1 MKNPV
6 KVAIIGAGN
15 VATEAHLPAWRRIP
29 QAQVVAVCDV
39 DKKRAEATAKRW
51 KIPRQYSDF
60 DTLLEREIGCVVDIC
75 TPPDSHMEMSVLA
88 MRAGCHVLIEK
99 PLAMSRQEISQIL
112 DAYTE
117 QQSNGIRLGVIHSW
131 LYEPA
136 ILQLDALAQ
145 RDIGEILAADVSML
159 LGPDDTMLADPKHW
173 CHALPGGRFGECLI
187 HPIYVLQQ
195 FIGPLMLDSVWVAK
209 RGQFDW
215 VPFDEVHATFHSG
228 NRFGSI
234 FASFNSARMSQPTL
248 NIYGKNAH
256 LRYEGGTMGLVRL
269 PELRPGSDFGRGM
282 DAARQI
288 YGLTKSAA
296 QNTLVRL
303 SGRWKTQHT
312 NYFGLFVDAII
323 TDSELPSAM
332 EPKLA
337 YIATESF
344 LELLERLENME
355 TVEHMD

>member
-1 MKNPV
+1 M
-6 KVAIIGAGN
+6 
-15 VATEAHLPAWRRIP
+15 
-29 QAQVVAVCDV
+29 
-39 DKKRAEATAKRW
+39 
-51 KIPRQYSDF
+51 
-60 DTLLEREIGCVVDIC
+60 
-75 TPPDSHMEMSVLA
+75 
-88 MRAGCHVLIEK
+88 
-99 PLAMSRQEISQIL
+99 
-112 DAYTE
+112 
-117 QQSNGIRLGVIHSW
+117 
-131 LYEPA
+131 
-136 ILQLDALAQ
+136 
-145 RDIGEILAADVSML
+145 
-159 LGPDDTMLADPKHW
+159 GPFHRNSFV
-173 CHALPGGRFGECLI
+173 G
-187 HPIYVLQQ
+187 
-195 FIGPLMLDSVWVAK
+195 FIGPLKLDSVWVAK

-269 PELRPGSDFGRGM
+269 PELHPGSDFGRGM

-323 TDSELPSAM
+323 NHSELPLSMDPNRAQT
-332 EPKLA
+332 
-337 YIATESF
+337 ATESF
-344 LELLERLENME
+344 LEVLEELENIAAI
-355 TVEHMD
+355 DRLD